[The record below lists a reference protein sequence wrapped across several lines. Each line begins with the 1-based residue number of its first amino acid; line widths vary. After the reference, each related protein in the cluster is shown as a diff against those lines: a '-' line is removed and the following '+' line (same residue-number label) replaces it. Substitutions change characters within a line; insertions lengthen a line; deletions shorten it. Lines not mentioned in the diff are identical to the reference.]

1 MHYKGC
7 FHQERSMTE
16 VTIQLRTI
24 TEADLPALFD
34 IYASTRAEELALVPD
49 WTEEHKA
56 AFLTQQFLAQH
67 QYYQEFYKKAEF
79 YIIEY
84 NNQAIGRFYIH
95 WNYSAQE
102 VRIVDIAL
110 LPDFRSKGIGTYF
123 IKDTFQKA
131 AALHKSV
138 TIHVEYNNPALKLY
152 ERLGFCK
159 IGEFN
164 SVYYLMEW
172 KGDRGTE

>member
-1 MHYKGC
+1 MA
-7 FHQERSMTE
+7 E
-16 VTIQLRTI
+16 VTIQLRPI
-24 TEADLPALFD
+24 TEADLPALYD
-34 IYASTRAEELALVPD
+34 IYASTRAEEMALVPD
-49 WTEEHKA
+49 WNEAHKA

-79 YIIEY
+79 QMIEY
-84 NNQAIGRFYIH
+84 NNQPIGRFYIH
-95 WNYSAQE
+95 WTYSAHE

-110 LPDFRSKGIGTYF
+110 LPVFRGKGVGTA
-123 IKDTFQKA
+123 IINSILEKA
-131 AALHKSV
+131 VALEKSV

-172 KGDRGTE
+172 KRDAKTGRPGD